1 MCYPKNM
8 KGKLFILSGQSGV
21 GKKLIL
27 EKVREHQPALTRI
40 ASYTTREQRLN
51 EIPGEDHYF
60 VYREKFEEMIKNGE
74 LMEHAVVHNQLFG
87 YPKKPIDDALAAGKN
102 VLIEMDV
109 QGVTNIWDKYN
120 PVTIFIKYNTP
131 QDGDLE
137 TLVRNRIKN
146 DPGRGE
152 VPEAEILERIA
163 TAKRE
168 ITYEKNYKY
177 SIINPEGHPEV
188 ATREVENIIKKE
200 LAN

>member
-1 MCYPKNM
+1 M

-27 EKVREHQPALTRI
+27 EKVREHRPDLVRV
-40 ASYTTREQRLN
+40 ASYTTREQRPN

-60 VYREKFEEMIKNGE
+60 VYAQKFEEMIKNGE

-87 YPKKPIDDALAAGKN
+87 YPKKPIDDAIKTGKN
-102 VLIEMDV
+102 ILIEMDV
-109 QGVTNIWDKYN
+109 QGVTNIWNKYD
-120 PVTIFIKYNTP
+120 PVTIFIKYNAP

-152 VPEAEILERIA
+152 VPEEDILERIA

-168 ITYEKNYKY
+168 ATYENNYKY
-177 SIINPEGHPEV
+177 KVVNPEGHPEV
-188 ATREVENIIKKE
+188 AIAEVENIIKKE
-200 LAN
+200 LAG

>member
-1 MCYPKNM
+1 M
-8 KGKLFILSGQSGV
+8 KGKLYILSGQSGV

-27 EKVREHQPALTRI
+27 EKVREHRPDLVRV
-40 ASYTTREQRLN
+40 ASYTTREQRPN

-87 YPKKPIDDALAAGKN
+87 YPKKPIDDALANGKN
-102 VLIEMDV
+102 ILIEMDV

-120 PVTIFIKYNTP
+120 PVTIFISY

-137 TLVRNRIKN
+137 TLIRNRIKN

-152 VPEAEILERIA
+152 VPEADIQERIA

-168 ITYEKNYKY
+168 ATYEKNYKY
-177 SIINPEGHPEV
+177 KVINPEGHPEV
-188 ATREVENIIKKE
+188 AIREVENIIKKE
-200 LAN
+200 LAG

>member
-1 MCYPKNM
+1 M

-27 EKVREHQPALTRI
+27 EKVREHRPDLVRV
-40 ASYTTREQRLN
+40 ASYTTREQRPN

-87 YPKKPIDDALAAGKN
+87 YPKKPIDDALGAGKN
-102 VLIEMDV
+102 ILIEMDV

-120 PVTIFIKYNTP
+120 PVTIFISY
-131 QDGDLE
+131 QEGDLE
-137 TLVRNRIKN
+137 ALIRNRIKN

-152 VPEAEILERIA
+152 VPEADIQERIV

-168 ITYEKNYKY
+168 ATYEKNYKY
-177 SIINPEGHPEV
+177 KVTNPEGHPEV
-188 ATREVENIIKKE
+188 AIAEVENIIKKE

>member
-1 MCYPKNM
+1 M

-27 EKVREHQPALTRI
+27 EKVREHRPDLVRV
-40 ASYTTREQRLN
+40 ASYTTREQRPN

-87 YPKKPIDDALAAGKN
+87 YPQKPIDDALVNGKN
-102 VLIEMDV
+102 ILIEMDV

-120 PVTIFIKYNTP
+120 PVTIFISY

-137 TLVRNRIKN
+137 ALIRNRIKN
-146 DPGRGE
+146 DPGRGK
-152 VPEAEILERIA
+152 VPEADIQERIA

-168 ITYEKNYKY
+168 ATYEKNYQYKV
-177 SIINPEGHPEV
+177 INPEGHPEV
-188 ATREVENIIKKE
+188 AIREVETIIKKE
-200 LAN
+200 LAD

>member
-1 MCYPKNM
+1 MN
-8 KGKLFILSGQSGV
+8 GKLFIISGQSGV
-21 GKKLIL
+21 GKK
-27 EKVREHQPALTRI
+27 RI
-40 ASYTTREQRLN
+40 MFEVLKKHPELVHVVSYTTREQRPN

-60 VYREKFEEMIKNGE
+60 VYREKFEEMIKNDE
-74 LMEHAVVHNQLFG
+74 FLEYATVHNELFG
-87 YPKKPIDDALAAGKN
+87 CPKKPIDDVLDVGKN

-109 QGVTNIWDKYN
+109 QGFEQIHEKYQ
-120 PVTIFIKYNTP
+120 PVTIFIKY
-131 QDGDLE
+131 QEGDLDA
-137 TLVRNRIKN
+137 LIRNRIKN

-152 VPEAEILERIA
+152 VPEADILERIA

-188 ATREVENIIKKE
+188 AIGEVENIIKKE

>member
-1 MCYPKNM
+1 MCYSKIM
-8 KGKLFILSGQSGV
+8 KGKLYILSGQSGV

-27 EKVREHQPALTRI
+27 EKVREHRPDLVRV
-40 ASYTTREQRLN
+40 ASYTTREQRPN

-87 YPKKPIDDALAAGKN
+87 YPKKPIDDALANGKN
-102 VLIEMDV
+102 ILIEMDV

-120 PVTIFIKYNTP
+120 PVTIFISY

-137 TLVRNRIKN
+137 TLIRNRIKN

-152 VPEAEILERIA
+152 VPEADIQERIA

-168 ITYEKNYKY
+168 ATYEKNYKY
-177 SIINPEGHPEV
+177 KVINPEGHPEV
-188 ATREVENIIKKE
+188 AIREVENIIKKE
-200 LAN
+200 LAG